1 MNSFKSRV
9 KLKLTKV
16 AEAEAQ
22 SQKGETYKQFCRWFV
37 ADSRI

>member
-16 AEAEAQ
+16 AEAH
-22 SQKGETYKQFCRWFV
+22 SQKDETYKQICRRFV